1 MRRRRFRHSSKHRK
15 SPSLAASGVSADW
28 RDEFVRLKEIEA
40 VLDQRMSDWSTGEQ
54 KYQANHLL
62 PSYAMDRRYDIFME
76 PRVPEIAERFATG
89 VQHQEQM
96 LVLEDPDEILQQVES
111 TGATDDLRARSGRRR
126 PARKLLDPDAPRK
139 RGFLR
144 RLFGAR

>member
-1 MRRRRFRHSSKHRK
+1 MRRRRFRHSSKNRI
-15 SPSLAASGVSADW
+15 SSTLSEGW
-28 RDEFVRLKEIEA
+28 RDEFARLKEIEA
-40 VLDQRMSDWSTGEQ
+40 VLDQRMSDWSTAEQ

-76 PRVPEIAERFATG
+76 PRVPEIAEKFATG
-89 VQHQEQM
+89 AQHQEQT

-111 TGATDDLRARSGRRR
+111 TGTSDELRARAGRRR

-139 RGFLR
+139 KGFLR